1 MLAIPVSAIV
11 DRFLRGV
18 SFPALKIGTTELWL
32 SSIQNTKK
40 CLFTGGTVAVVLGFL
55 ALNIDGQWLWQTI
68 KNCCLQDHLP
78 YTPIQQ
84 EDLTPS
90 GSAVV
95 VLPNYHKS
103 HTIQ

>member
-1 MLAIPVSAIV
+1 MFTFGTALTAPGFVTIGSMLAIPVSAIV

-18 SFPALKIGTTELWL
+18 SFPALKI
-32 SSIQNTKK
+32 
-40 CLFTGGTVAVVLGFL
+40 GGTVAVVLGFL

-95 VLPNYHKS
+95 VLANYHKS